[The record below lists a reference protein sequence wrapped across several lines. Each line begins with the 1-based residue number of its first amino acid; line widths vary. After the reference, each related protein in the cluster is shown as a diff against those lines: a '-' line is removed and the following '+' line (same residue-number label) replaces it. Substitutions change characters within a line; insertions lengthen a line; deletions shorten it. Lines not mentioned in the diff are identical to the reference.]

1 MRLLKKEDVT
11 REHLANKKMSHSER
25 YHEYI
30 LQAKSKKTQKHIRDS
45 MPSRNPHSPNIRLIR
60 PYGTHYQVARPNPL
74 FPDGG
79 DVWFQEGRLYSLKG
93 IRSLIS
99 QNDKNLCFIFQI
111 PELEDEIIGS
121 ERIQNQEHNS

>member
-1 MRLLKKEDVT
+1 MKLLKKEDVT
-11 REHLANKKMSHSER
+11 REHLANKKMNPTER

-30 LQAKSKKTQKHIRDS
+30 LNQTPPKEKITK
-45 MPSRNPHSPNIRLIR
+45 NPHSPNKRLIR

-121 ERIQNQEHNS
+121 ERTQNQEHNP